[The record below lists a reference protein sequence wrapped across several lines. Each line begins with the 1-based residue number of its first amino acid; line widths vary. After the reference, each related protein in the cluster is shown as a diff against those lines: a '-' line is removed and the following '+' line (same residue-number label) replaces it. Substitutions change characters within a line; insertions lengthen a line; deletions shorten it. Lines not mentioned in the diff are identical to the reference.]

1 MIRITIAVFLLA
13 MTDNSATKIMMVL
26 DIALVDKRNG
36 QLNNVTEN
44 VSTNT
49 GKRKDWGRDQDTS
62 AMMDN
67 VSWYSICVDMDMQP
81 AMISLI

>member
-1 MIRITIAVFLLA
+1 MIRISIAVFLLA

-44 VSTNT
+44 VLTIT
-49 GKRKDWGRDQDTS
+49 DVTTPQDWAGDRDTS
-62 AMMDN
+62 VRMGSA
-67 VSWYSICVDMDMQP
+67 P
-81 AMISLI
+81 